1 MKHIIT
7 LLSFIFITNFA
18 FSQTEKI
25 EVIQNKVDDK
35 VVLLVKNNT
44 ESDYQVTLN
53 VDLYNAKIST
63 ANPYAQVVPANSE
76 MEYMTITPA
85 NGGAYQYSISYTS
98 RKLKTPVTP
107 TVANFDFKED
117 NIYIF
122 TKQGCGRC
130 RIALETLNENNIVYT
145 ELNTTSDSNN
155 NEVLWKK
162 LSEENS
168 NINSVTM
175 PVIVINETTYYNI
188 PNLSTFMNEFVSAQ

>member
-1 MKHIIT
+1 MKHILT
-7 LLSFIFITNFA
+7 LLTFIFITNFA

-35 VVLLVKNNT
+35 VVLFVKNNT
-44 ESDYQVTLN
+44 ESDYQVTLS

-76 MEYMTITPA
+76 MEYMTIKPA

-98 RKLKTPVTP
+98 RKLKTTITP
-107 TVANFDFKED
+107 TVDDFDFKED

-130 RIALETLNENNIVYT
+130 RIALEKLNENEIDFV
-145 ELNTTSDSNN
+145 ELNTTNDSNN
-155 NEVLWKK
+155 NEILWKK

-175 PVIVINETTYYNI
+175 PVIVTNKTTYYNI
-188 PNLSTFMNEFVSAQ
+188 PNLSTFMNEFVSQQ